1 MEKNIYIIKSTEI
14 FDAIVVGSGISGGW
28 AAKELT
34 EKGLKTLMVE
44 RGRPVE
50 HRKDY
55 VGEGIKPWQMPF
67 RGQIEKPIIDEQYHV
82 QKKCYAFNDA
92 TKHFFGNDKD
102 YPYSTPENKPFD
114 WIRGN
119 QLGGKS
125 LLWHRQSYRWS
136 EHDFNANALDGHGV
150 DWPIRYKDI
159 EKWYDHVEIHAGIS
173 GSVENLEILPDS
185 KFLPPFEMN
194 AVEKEMKTRIEKKWK
209 TRKLIMGRTA
219 HLSVPAPHHT
229 AQGRIQC
236 QARNECQK
244 GCSFGA
250 YFSTQS
256 STLPAALA
264 TNNLTIAT
272 NSIVHSVIYD
282 PKTNRATGVRVID
295 AETMETREYFAKVIF
310 LCASTLGTTQ
320 IMLNSVSESFP
331 TGIANSS
338 GALGHYLMD
347 HLYGAGASGR
357 VEGFEDEYYS
367 GRRPTGLVMP
377 RFTNYSE
384 KNPNFLRG
392 YQLTGGA
399 MRDPWNSFTERD
411 GFGADYKAAI
421 RSAGSWRFSLGGSGE
436 MLPRYENQVSLHP
449 TLKDKWGIPQLH
461 IECDLS
467 ANDWKMFE
475 DIADTCAEIL
485 DAIGVKDIEK
495 RIDAKKEWHPGLAIH
510 EMGTARMG
518 KDPKTSVLNGW
529 NQAHDVPNLFVTDGA
544 SMASCASQNPS
555 LTFMALTARAA
566 DYAVQQLKL
575 GKI

>member
-1 MEKNIYIIKSTEI
+1 MNKNIYIIKSTEI

-50 HRKDY
+50 HRTDY

-67 RGQIEKPIIDEQYHV
+67 RGQIEKSIVDEQHYV

-102 YPYSTPENKPFD
+102 YPYSTPKDKPFD

-136 EHDFNANALDGHGV
+136 EHDFTANARDGQGT

-173 GSVENLEILPDS
+173 GSEENLEILPDS

-194 AVEKEMKTRIEKKWK
+194 AVEKEMKARIEKKWK

-256 STLPAALA
+256 STLPSALA

-295 AETMETREYFAKVIF
+295 ADTLETREYFAKVIF

-320 IMLNSVSESFP
+320 IMLNSKSESFP

-357 VEGFEDEYYS
+357 VEGFEEEYYS

-384 KNPNFLRG
+384 MNPNFLRG
-392 YQLTGGA
+392 YQITGSA
-399 MRDPWNSFTERD
+399 MREGWDTFSQRD

-421 RSAGSWRFSLGGSGE
+421 RSAGSWIFNLGGSGE

-449 TLKDKWGIPQLH
+449 TLKDKWGMPQLH

-467 ANDWKMFE
+467 ENDWKMFE

-485 DAIGVKDIEK
+485 EGIGVKEVTK
-495 RIDAKKEWHPGLAIH
+495 KIDAKKDWHPGLAIH

-529 NQAHDVPNLFVTDGA
+529 NQAHDVPNLFVTDGS

-555 LTFMALTARAA
+555 LTYMALTARAA
-566 DYAVQQLKL
+566 DYAVQQLKT

>member
-1 MEKNIYIIKSTEI
+1 MDKNIYIIKSTEI

-55 VGEGIKPWQMPF
+55 VGEGVKPWQMPF
-67 RGQIEKPIIDEQYHV
+67 RGHIEKALVDEQHYV

-102 YPYSTPENKPFD
+102 YPYSTPKDKPFD

-136 EHDFNANALDGHGV
+136 EHDFTANARDGHGV

-173 GSVENLEILPDS
+173 GSAENLEILPDS

-272 NSIVHSVIYD
+272 NSVVHSVIYD

-295 AETMETREYFAKVIF
+295 AETLETREYFAKVIF
-310 LCASTLGTTQ
+310 LCASTLSTTQ
-320 IMLNSVSESFP
+320 IMLNSKSESFP

-338 GALGHYLMD
+338 GVLGHYLMD

-357 VEGFEDEYYS
+357 VEGFEEEYYS
-367 GRRPTGLVMP
+367 GRRPTGLVIP
-377 RFTNYSE
+377 RFANYSE
-384 KNPNFLRG
+384 SKPNFLRG
-392 YQLTGGA
+392 YLLTGSA
-399 MRDPWNSFTERD
+399 MREGWDSFSQRD
-411 GFGADYKAAI
+411 GFGADYKNTI
-421 RSAGSWRFSLGGSGE
+421 RNAGSWVFNLGGSGE

-449 TLKDKWGIPQLH
+449 TLKDKWGMPQLH

-467 ANDWKMFE
+467 ENDWKMFD
-475 DIADTCAEIL
+475 DIANTCAEIL
-485 DAIGVKDIEK
+485 DAIGVKNVTK
-495 RIDAKKEWHPGLAIH
+495 KIDAKKDWHPGLAIH

-529 NQAHDVPNLFVTDGA
+529 NQAHDVPNLFVTDGS

>member
-1 MEKNIYIIKSTEI
+1 MDKNIYIIKSTEI

-55 VGEGIKPWQMPF
+55 VGEGVKPWQMPF
-67 RGQIEKPIIDEQYHV
+67 RGHIEKTLVDEQHYV

-102 YPYSTPENKPFD
+102 YPYSTPKDKPFD

-136 EHDFNANALDGHGV
+136 EHDFTANARDGHGV

-173 GSVENLEILPDS
+173 GSAENLEILPDS

-272 NSIVHSVIYD
+272 NSVVHSVIYD

-295 AETMETREYFAKVIF
+295 AETLETREYFAKVIF
-310 LCASTLGTTQ
+310 LCASTLSTTQ
-320 IMLNSVSESFP
+320 IMLNSKSESFP

-338 GALGHYLMD
+338 GVLGHYLMD

-357 VEGFEDEYYS
+357 VEGFEEEYYS
-367 GRRPTGLVMP
+367 GRRPTGLVIP
-377 RFTNYSE
+377 RFANYSE
-384 KNPNFLRG
+384 SKPNFLRG
-392 YQLTGGA
+392 YLLTGSA
-399 MRDPWNSFTERD
+399 MREGWDSFSQRD
-411 GFGADYKAAI
+411 GFGADYKNTI
-421 RSAGSWRFSLGGSGE
+421 RNAGSWVFNLGGSGE

-449 TLKDKWGIPQLH
+449 TLKDKWGMPQLH

-467 ANDWKMFE
+467 ENDWKMFD
-475 DIADTCAEIL
+475 DIANTCAEIL
-485 DAIGVKDIEK
+485 DAIGVKNVTK
-495 RIDAKKEWHPGLAIH
+495 KIDAKKDWHPGLAIH

-529 NQAHDVPNLFVTDGA
+529 NQAHDVPNLFVTDGS

>member
-1 MEKNIYIIKSTEI
+1 MDKNIYIIKSTEI

-55 VGEGIKPWQMPF
+55 VGEGVKPWQMPF
-67 RGQIEKPIIDEQYHV
+67 RGQIEKSIVDEQHHV

-102 YPYSTPENKPFD
+102 YPYSTPKDKPFD

-136 EHDFNANALDGHGV
+136 EHDFTANARDGQGV

-159 EKWYDHVEIHAGIS
+159 ERWYDHVEIHAGIS
-173 GSVENLEILPDS
+173 GSTENLEILPDS

-194 AVEKEMKTRIEKKWK
+194 AVEKEMKVRIEKKWK

-256 STLPAALA
+256 STLPSALA

-272 NSIVHSVIYD
+272 NSVVHSVIYD

-295 AETMETREYFAKVIF
+295 ADTLETREYFAKVIF

-320 IMLNSVSESFP
+320 IMLNSKSESFP

-357 VEGFEDEYYS
+357 VEGFEEEYYS

-384 KNPNFLRG
+384 MNPKFLRG
-392 YQLTGGA
+392 YQITGSA
-399 MRDPWNSFTERD
+399 MREGWNQFSERD
-411 GFGADYKAAI
+411 GFGADYKNTI
-421 RSAGSWRFSLGGSGE
+421 RSAGSWIFNLGGSGE

-449 TLKDKWGIPQLH
+449 TLKDKWGMPQLH

-467 ANDWKMFE
+467 ENDWKMFE

-485 DAIGVKDIEK
+485 EGIGVKDITK
-495 RIDAKKEWHPGLAIH
+495 KIDAKKDWHPGLAIH

-529 NQAHDVPNLFVTDGA
+529 NQAHDIPNLFVTDGA

-555 LTFMALTARAA
+555 LTYMALTARAA

>member
-1 MEKNIYIIKSTEI
+1 MDKNIYIIKSTEI

-55 VGEGIKPWQMPF
+55 VGEGIKAWQMPF
-67 RGQIEKPIIDEQYHV
+67 RGQIEKSIVDEQHYV

-102 YPYSTPENKPFD
+102 YPYSTPKDKPFD

-136 EHDFNANALDGHGV
+136 EHDFTANARDGHGV

-173 GSVENLEILPDS
+173 GSAENLEILPDS

-194 AVEKEMKTRIEKKWK
+194 AVEKEMKARIEKKWK

-236 QARNECQK
+236 QTRNECQK

-272 NSIVHSVIYD
+272 NSVVHSVIYD

-295 AETMETREYFAKVIF
+295 AETLETREYFAKVIF

-320 IMLNSVSESFP
+320 IMLNSKSESFP

-357 VEGFEDEYYS
+357 VEGFEEEYYS

-384 KNPNFLRG
+384 MNPKFLRG
-392 YQLTGGA
+392 YQITGSA
-399 MRDPWNSFTERD
+399 MRQGWDTFSQQD
-411 GFGADYKAAI
+411 GFGADYKKAI
-421 RSAGSWRFSLGGSGE
+421 RSAGSWIFNLGGSGE

-449 TLKDKWGIPQLH
+449 TLKDKWGMPQLH

-467 ANDWKMFE
+467 ENDWKMFE

-485 DAIGVKDIEK
+485 EGIGVKDITK
-495 RIDAKKEWHPGLAIH
+495 KIDAKKDWHPGLAIH

-529 NQAHDVPNLFVTDGA
+529 NQAHDVPNLFVTDGS

-555 LTFMALTARAA
+555 LTYMALTARAA

>member
-1 MEKNIYIIKSTEI
+1 MDKNIYIIKSTEI

-55 VGEGIKPWQMPF
+55 VGEGVKPWQMPF
-67 RGQIEKPIIDEQYHV
+67 RGQVEKALVDEQHHV

-102 YPYSTPENKPFD
+102 YPYSTPKDKPFD

-136 EHDFNANALDGHGV
+136 EHDFTANARDGHGV

-173 GSVENLEILPDS
+173 GSAENLEILPDS

-272 NSIVHSVIYD
+272 NSVVHSVIYD

-295 AETMETREYFAKVIF
+295 AETLETREYFAKVIF
-310 LCASTLGTTQ
+310 LCASTLSTTQ
-320 IMLNSVSESFP
+320 IMLNSKSESFP

-338 GALGHYLMD
+338 GVLGHYLMD

-357 VEGFEDEYYS
+357 VEGFEEEYYS
-367 GRRPTGLVMP
+367 GRRPTGLVIP
-377 RFTNYSE
+377 RFANYSE
-384 KNPNFLRG
+384 TKPNFLRG
-392 YQLTGGA
+392 YLLTGSA
-399 MRDPWNSFTERD
+399 MREGWDSFSQRD
-411 GFGADYKAAI
+411 GFGADYKNTI
-421 RSAGSWRFSLGGSGE
+421 RNAGSWVFNLGGSGE

-449 TLKDKWGIPQLH
+449 TLKDKWGMPQLH

-467 ANDWKMFE
+467 ENDWKMFD
-475 DIADTCAEIL
+475 DIANTCAEIL
-485 DAIGVKDIEK
+485 DAIGVKNVTK
-495 RIDAKKEWHPGLAIH
+495 KIDAKKDWHPGLAIH

-529 NQAHDVPNLFVTDGA
+529 NQAHDVPNLFVTDGS

-555 LTFMALTARAA
+555 LTYMALTARAA

>member
-1 MEKNIYIIKSTEI
+1 MDKNIYIIKSTEI

-55 VGEGIKPWQMPF
+55 VGEGVKPWQMPF
-67 RGQIEKPIIDEQYHV
+67 RGQIEKSIVDEQHHV

-102 YPYSTPENKPFD
+102 YPYSTPKDKPFD

-136 EHDFNANALDGHGV
+136 EHDFTANARDGQGV

-173 GSVENLEILPDS
+173 GSTENLEILPDS

-194 AVEKEMKTRIEKKWK
+194 AVEKEMKARIEKKWK

-256 STLPAALA
+256 STLPSALA

-272 NSIVHSVIYD
+272 NSVVHSVIYD

-295 AETMETREYFAKVIF
+295 ADTLETREYFAKVIF

-320 IMLNSVSESFP
+320 IMLNSKSESFP

-357 VEGFEDEYYS
+357 VEGFEEEYYS

-384 KNPNFLRG
+384 MNPKFLRG
-392 YQLTGGA
+392 YQITGSA
-399 MRDPWNSFTERD
+399 MREGWESFSQRD
-411 GFGADYKAAI
+411 GFGADYKNTI
-421 RSAGSWRFSLGGSGE
+421 RSAGSWIFNLGGSGE

-449 TLKDKWGIPQLH
+449 TLKDKWGMPQLH

-467 ANDWKMFE
+467 ENDWKMFE

-485 DAIGVKDIEK
+485 EGIGVKDITKKIE
-495 RIDAKKEWHPGLAIH
+495 AKKDWHPGLAIH

-529 NQAHDVPNLFVTDGA
+529 NQAHDIPNLFVTDGA

-555 LTFMALTARAA
+555 LTYMALTARAA

>member
-1 MEKNIYIIKSTEI
+1 MDKNIYIIKSTEI

-55 VGEGIKPWQMPF
+55 VGEGVKPWQMPF
-67 RGQIEKPIIDEQYHV
+67 RGHIEKALVDEQHYV

-102 YPYSTPENKPFD
+102 YPYSTPKDKPFD

-136 EHDFNANALDGHGV
+136 EHDFTANARDGHGV

-173 GSVENLEILPDS
+173 GSAENLEILPDS

-272 NSIVHSVIYD
+272 NSVVHSVIYD

-295 AETMETREYFAKVIF
+295 AETLETREYFAKVIF
-310 LCASTLGTTQ
+310 LCASTLSTTQ
-320 IMLNSVSESFP
+320 IMLNSKSESFP

-338 GALGHYLMD
+338 GVLGHYLMD

-357 VEGFEDEYYS
+357 VEGFEEEYYS
-367 GRRPTGLVMP
+367 GRRPTGLVIP
-377 RFTNYSE
+377 RFANYSE
-384 KNPNFLRG
+384 SKPNFLRG
-392 YQLTGGA
+392 YLLTGSA
-399 MRDPWNSFTERD
+399 MREGWDSLSQRD
-411 GFGADYKAAI
+411 GFGADYKNTI
-421 RSAGSWRFSLGGSGE
+421 RNAGSWVFNLGGSGE

-449 TLKDKWGIPQLH
+449 TLKDKWGMPQLH

-467 ANDWKMFE
+467 ENDWKMFD
-475 DIADTCAEIL
+475 DIANTCAEIL
-485 DAIGVKDIEK
+485 DAIGVKNVTK
-495 RIDAKKEWHPGLAIH
+495 KIDAKKDWHPGLAIH

-529 NQAHDVPNLFVTDGA
+529 NQAHDVPNLFVTDGS

>member
-1 MEKNIYIIKSTEI
+1 MDKNIYIIKSTEI

-55 VGEGIKPWQMPF
+55 VGEGVKAWQMPF
-67 RGQIEKPIIDEQYHV
+67 RGKVEKAIVDEQHYV
-82 QKKCYAFNDA
+82 QQKCYAFNDA

-102 YPYSTPENKPFD
+102 YPYSTPKDKPFD

-136 EHDFNANALDGHGV
+136 EHDFTANARDGHGV

-173 GSVENLEILPDS
+173 GSAENLEILPDS

-194 AVEKEMKTRIEKKWK
+194 AVEKEMKARIEKKWK

-236 QARNECQK
+236 QTRNECQK

-256 STLPAALA
+256 STLPSALA

-272 NSIVHSVIYD
+272 NSVVHSVIYD

-295 AETMETREYFAKVIF
+295 ADTLETREYFAKVIF

-320 IMLNSVSESFP
+320 IMLNSKSESFP

-357 VEGFEDEYYS
+357 VEGFEEEYYS

-384 KNPNFLRG
+384 MNPKFLRG
-392 YQLTGGA
+392 YQITGSA
-399 MRDPWNSFTERD
+399 MRQGWDT
-411 GFGADYKAAI
+411 FGADYKKAI
-421 RSAGSWRFSLGGSGE
+421 RSAGSWIFNLGGSGE

-467 ANDWKMFE
+467 ENDWKMFE

-485 DAIGVKDIEK
+485 EGIGVKDITK
-495 RIDAKKEWHPGLAIH
+495 KIDAKKDWHPGLAIH

-529 NQAHDVPNLFVTDGA
+529 NQAHDVPNLFVTDGS

-555 LTFMALTARAA
+555 LTYMALTARAA

>member
-1 MEKNIYIIKSTEI
+1 MDKNIYIIKSTEI
-14 FDAIVVGSGISGGW
+14 FDAIVVGSGITGGW

-55 VGEGIKPWQMPF
+55 VGEGVKPWQMPF
-67 RGQIEKPIIDEQYHV
+67 RGQVEKATVDEQYYV

-102 YPYSTPENKPFD
+102 YPYSTPKDKPFD

-136 EHDFNANALDGHGV
+136 EHDFTANARDGQGV

-173 GSVENLEILPDS
+173 GSTENLEILPDS

-194 AVEKEMKTRIEKKWK
+194 AVEKEMKARIEKKWT

-219 HLSVPAPHHT
+219 HLTVPAAHHT

-256 STLPAALA
+256 STLPAAMA
-264 TNNLTIAT
+264 TNNLRIAT

-295 AETMETREYFAKVIF
+295 AETLETRDYFAKVIF

-320 IMLNSVSESFP
+320 IMLNSKSESFP
-331 TGIANSS
+331 NGIANSS

-357 VEGFEDEYYS
+357 IDGFEDEYYS
-367 GRRPTGLVMP
+367 GRRPTGLVIP

-384 KNPNFLRG
+384 MNPKFLRG
-392 YQLTGGA
+392 YQITGSA
-399 MRDPWNSFTERD
+399 MREGWESFSNRD
-411 GFGADYKAAI
+411 GFGAEYKKTI
-421 RSAGSWRFSLGGSGE
+421 RNAGSWTFHLGGSGE
-436 MLPRYENQVSLHP
+436 MLPRHENQVSLHP
-449 TLKDKWGIPQLH
+449 TLKDKWGMPQLH
-461 IECDLS
+461 IECSLS
-467 ANDWKMFE
+467 ENDWKMFE

-485 DAIGVKDIEK
+485 EGIGVKEVKKDIAAK
-495 RIDAKKEWHPGLAIH
+495 RDWHPGLAIH

-529 NQAHDVPNLFVTDGA
+529 NQAHDVPNLFVTDGS
-544 SMASCASQNPS
+544 SMTSSASQNPS
-555 LTFMALTARAA
+555 LTYMALTARAA

>member
-1 MEKNIYIIKSTEI
+1 MSKNIYIIKSQEI
-14 FDAIVVGSGISGGW
+14 FDAIIVGSGITGGW

-34 EKGLKTLMVE
+34 EKGLKTLMIE

-55 VGEGIKPWQMPF
+55 VGEGVKPWQMPF
-67 RGQIEKPIIDEQYHV
+67 RGKVENSIVDEQHYV

-102 YPYSTPENKPFD
+102 YPYSTPKDKPFD

-136 EHDFNANALDGHGV
+136 EADFAANALDGHGV

-173 GSVENLEILPDS
+173 GSVENNPALPDS

-194 AVEKEMKTRIEKKWK
+194 AVEKEMKARIEKKWK

-264 TNNLTIAT
+264 TNNLSIAT

-295 AETMETREYFAKVIF
+295 AETMETREYYAKVIF
-310 LCASTLGTTQ
+310 LCASTIGTTQ
-320 IMLNSVSESFP
+320 VMLNSVSEAFP

-357 VEGFEDEYYS
+357 VEGFEEDDYS
-367 GRRPTGLVMP
+367 GRRPPGLVMP

-384 KNPNFLRG
+384 MNPNFLRG
-392 YQLTGGA
+392 YQLTGSA
-399 MRDPWNSFTERD
+399 MREGWDSFAERD

-421 RSAGSWRFSLGGSGE
+421 RSAGSWHFSLGGSGE

-449 TLKDKWGIPQLH
+449 TLKDKWGMPQVH

-467 ANDWKMFE
+467 ENDWKMFD
-475 DIADTCAEIL
+475 DIANTAANIL
-485 DAIGVKDIEK
+485 ETIGVKDVTKHIE
-495 RIDAKKEWHPGLAIH
+495 AKHDWHPGLAIH

-529 NQAHDVPNLFVTDGA
+529 NQAHDVPNLFVTDGS

-555 LTFMALTARAA
+555 LTYMALTARAA

>member
-1 MEKNIYIIKSTEI
+1 MEKNIYIIKTQEV
-14 FDAIVVGSGISGGW
+14 FDAIVVGSGIAGGW

-50 HRKDY
+50 HRTDY
-55 VGEGIKPWQMPF
+55 VGEGVKPWQMPF
-67 RGQIEKPIIDEQYHV
+67 RGQVEKAIVDEQHYV

-102 YPYSTPENKPFD
+102 FPYSTPKDKPFD

-136 EHDFNANALDGHGV
+136 EHDFNANAVDGKGV
-150 DWPIRYKDI
+150 DWPIRYKDL
-159 EKWYDHVEIHAGIS
+159 EKWYDHVEVHAGIS
-173 GSVENLEILPDS
+173 GSTENLEILPDS

-209 TRKLIMGRTA
+209 TRKLIIGRTA
-219 HLSVPAPHHT
+219 HLSVPAPHHM

-264 TNNLTIAT
+264 TNKLSIAT

-295 AETMETREYFAKVIF
+295 SETMETREYFAKVIF
-310 LCASTLGTTQ
+310 LCASTIGTTQ
-320 IMLNSVSESFP
+320 IMLNSVSDSFP

-357 VEGFEDEYYS
+357 VEGFQEEYYS

-377 RFTNYSE
+377 RFTNFSE
-384 KNPNFLRG
+384 MNSKFLRG
-392 YQLTGGA
+392 YQITGSA
-399 MRDPWNSFTERD
+399 TRDGWDSFAQRD

-436 MLPRYENQVSLHP
+436 MLPRYENQISLHP
-449 TLKDKWGIPQLH
+449 TLKDKWGMPQLH
-461 IECDLS
+461 IDCSYGD
-467 ANDWKMFE
+467 NDWKMMD
-475 DIADTCAEIL
+475 DIADTCANIL
-485 DAIGVKDIEK
+485 ETIGVKEVTKDIRAK
-495 RIDAKKEWHPGLAIH
+495 RDWHPGLSIH

-518 KDPKTSVLNGW
+518 KDAKTSVLNGW

-555 LTFMALTARAA
+555 LTYMALTARAA